1 MDRIPGE
8 SDRDR
13 RLRLRALERK
23 TRLGSAKSNYS
34 AYSNPAYIPP
44 PTSYQENVKF
54 PENTE
59 LEMNAVKPAKPMNF
73 DRSEDFKSKYDSH
86 ERPEFEFHPNKQF
99 DYSTGNRSE
108 NHPESVKSSAETL

>member
-8 SDRDR
+8 SERDR

-34 AYSNPAYIPP
+34 AYSNPANIPP

-59 LEMNAVKPAKPMNF
+59 LEMNAVKPARPISF
-73 DRSEDFKSKYDSH
+73 DRNEDFKSKYDAS
-86 ERPEFEFHPNKQF
+86 ERPEFEFHPSKQF
-99 DYSTGNRSE
+99 DYSGESKFERNSE
-108 NHPESVKSSAETL
+108 TVKSSSETL